1 MGRVEELC
9 NKPLQQGA
17 EQAAD
22 AAAARAAAMESPL
35 KMPSSPHSRL
45 YSLGYRATSTLLEA
59 SKKAQKEAEMKE
71 LV

>member
-1 MGRVEELC
+1 
-9 NKPLQQGA
+9 
-17 EQAAD
+17 
-22 AAAARAAAMESPL
+22 MESPL

>member
-1 MGRVEELC
+1 MKVSGTLNGSEFSRPV
-9 NKPLQQGA
+9 
-17 EQAAD
+17 
-22 AAAARAAAMESPL
+22 
-35 KMPSSPHSRL
+35 PSSPHSRL